1 MAKKFS
7 NHRLWHALRPGWRA
21 RWGHG
26 AARWSEQLRL
36 SFWYPH
42 VPIAA
47 AVGVLGILNI
57 LPALERILGLSYS
70 GSLRTVSHSFI
81 LDAFRGVPQGAAGI
95 VLLVMSVG
103 LLFRSRF
110 AWAVTLL
117 IAAATFALEM
127 YQHPLQFSHLLLYN
141 GILVLL
147 LLAYHRH
154 FDRSSLASGTLFAL
168 VSAILTLGYGV
179 FGAYV
184 LGPDFKPPIHSL
196 VTALYFAVVT
206 MSTVGYGDIL
216 PVTDESRLFVVSLI
230 IFGITVFATSLSAI
244 IIPAVNNR
252 LQRLLQGEK
261 RPMIRKNH
269 YIIAGDT
276 PLARNTYRELK
287 ARKLPVV
294 VIIGHQPEDSIYES
308 GDLVLGD
315 SSDTD
320 TLKSAGADAAL
331 AVLAL
336 RADDSENAFVV
347 LAVKELEGQARTVAA
362 VNDGKNL
369 GRVRRVQPD
378 MIIAPQVMG
387 GELLAMALNG
397 EELNTDAVMRIFR
410 FTGEAHEDG
419 DKK

>member
-36 SFWYPH
+36 PFWYPH

-184 LGPDFKPPIHSL
+184 LGPDFKPPIHSMI
-196 VTALYFAVVT
+196 TALYFAVVT

-216 PVTDESRLFVVSLI
+216 PTTDEARFFVVSLI
-230 IFGITVFATSLSAI
+230 IIGITVFATSLSAI

-261 RPMIRKNH
+261 RPMTRKNH

-294 VIIGHQPEDSIYES
+294 VIIGHQPEDSIYEPD
-308 GDLVLGD
+308 DLVLGD

-320 TLKSAGADAAL
+320 TLKSAGAETAL

-362 VNDGKNL
+362 VNDSKNL

>member
-21 RWGHG
+21 RWVHG
-26 AARWSEQLRL
+26 AARWSQQLRL
-36 SFWYPH
+36 PFWYPH

-47 AVGVLGILNI
+47 AVGILGILNI

-117 IAAATFALEM
+117 IAAATLALEI
-127 YQHPLQFSHLLLYN
+127 YHHSLQFSHLLLYN

-184 LGPDFKPPIHSL
+184 LGTDFKPPIHSL
-196 VTALYFAVVT
+196 TTALYFAVVT
-206 MSTVGYGDIL
+206 MATVGYGDIL

-230 IFGITVFATSLSAI
+230 VFGITVFATSLSAI

-294 VIIGHQPEDSIYES
+294 VIIGHQPEDSIYDP
-308 GDLVLGD
+308 GDLALGD

-320 TLKSAGADAAL
+320 TLKSIGADAAL

-362 VNDGKNL
+362 VNDSKNL

-410 FTGEAHEDG
+410 FTGETHEEG
-419 DKK
+419 SKK